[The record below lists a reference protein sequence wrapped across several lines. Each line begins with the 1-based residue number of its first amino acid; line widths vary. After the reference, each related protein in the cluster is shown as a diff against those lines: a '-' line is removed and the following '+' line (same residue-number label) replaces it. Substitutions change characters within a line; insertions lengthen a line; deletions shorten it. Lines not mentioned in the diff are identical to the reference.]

1 VATEAPAA
9 LPSGTMTIFDL
20 LFLVAALALVIA
32 VLMAAF
38 NAIRGRGSRAF
49 TIARR
54 IAVAAAVYFAAVAA
68 VSVATP
74 RRIVP
79 LGVAQCFDDW
89 CITATAADRSGDSLR
104 VVLQLSS
111 LARGISQGER
121 DVRVYMVDDG
131 NRRYQPIDDARSIPL
146 SVTIPPAGTVT
157 TTRLFVL
164 PQDARNPVLI
174 VAHDAFPHC
183 CIIGDRESLFH
194 RATVVPLP

>member
-1 VATEAPAA
+1 VAAGAEPA
-9 LPSGTMTIFDL
+9 LSSGTMTIFDL
-20 LFLVAALALVIA
+20 FFLVAMLALVIA
-32 VLMAAF
+32 VSMAAF
-38 NAIRGRGSRAF
+38 NAIRGRGSRAL
-49 TIARR
+49 TIVRR
-54 IAVAAAVYFAAVAA
+54 IGVAAAAYFGAVAA

-79 LGVAQCFDDW
+79 PGVAQCFDDW

-111 LARGISQGER
+111 RARGISQGER
-121 DVRVYMVDDG
+121 DVRVYVVDDR
-131 NRRYQPIDDARSIPL
+131 NRRYPPIDDARSVPL
-146 SVTIPPAGTVT
+146 SVTIPPEGTVT

-164 PQDARNPVLI
+164 SQDARNPALI